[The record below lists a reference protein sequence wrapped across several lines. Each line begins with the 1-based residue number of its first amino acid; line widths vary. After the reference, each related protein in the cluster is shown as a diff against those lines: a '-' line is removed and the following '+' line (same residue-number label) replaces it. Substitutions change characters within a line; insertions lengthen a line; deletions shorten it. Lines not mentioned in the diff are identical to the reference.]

1 MVCIFLFGMQ
11 DVFHQSNAHFIY
23 IVRSGGETRMSENNG
38 ITADEHDKKESAAV
52 PVQIATMLK
61 VVMLYD
67 KFEKIFYRWSTHCR
81 DDRDVL
87 VLCMKP
93 SSIVDTHLIYTLCMM
108 YPFRIHGPILV
119 NETMQIEF
127 LNDVGRVPLLIS
139 SLDGVCL
146 NAQFAISKQQK
157 RKRDETDHQN
167 KDIRICVEEMK
178 SKIIDAISKTN
189 TSRIHVQ
196 STVSGMDSK
205 GPWVSFELSACD
217 RLNLD
222 FLGKFQLSVNNS
234 SIKVQNCSSPQNIS
248 EKVDLYLLTMCNA
261 YRGSMSRSAKTTL
274 SSYECITSQTDE
286 LFPSMN
292 SSLYIRTWIYLLRL
306 QRCGRFDRN
315 LCCFV
320 KGI

>member
-1 MVCIFLFGMQ
+1 
-11 DVFHQSNAHFIY
+11 
-23 IVRSGGETRMSENNG
+23 MSENKG
-38 ITADEHDKKESAAV
+38 IPADEQDKKETAAV

-67 KFEKIFYRWSTHCR
+67 KFEKTFYRWSTHCR

-93 SSIVDTHLIYTLCMM
+93 SSIVDTHLVYTLCMM

-127 LNDVGRVPLLIS
+127 MNNVGRVPLLPS
-139 SLDGVCL
+139 SLDAVCL

-157 RKRDETDHQN
+157 RKRDEAYPSTNIKNTDT
-167 KDIRICVEEMK
+167 RICVDDMK

-196 STVSGMDSK
+196 NTVSGMDSK

-222 FLGKFQLSVNNS
+222 FLGKFQLSINNS
-234 SIKVQNCSSPQNIS
+234 SIKVCYVLFIQSYEAQYVFQNNDS
-248 EKVDLYLLTMCNA
+248 YLLTMCTT

-274 SSYECITSQTDE
+274 SSYECITNQTDE
-286 LFPSMN
+286 SFPSM
-292 SSLYIRTWIYLLRL
+292 SSFLCTQTWTYLRRL
-306 QRCGRFDRN
+306 QQCERFDRN
-315 LCCFV
+315 LARDGSFCV
-320 KGI
+320 LSGV

>member
-1 MVCIFLFGMQ
+1 
-11 DVFHQSNAHFIY
+11 
-23 IVRSGGETRMSENNG
+23 MSENNG
-38 ITADEHDKKESAAV
+38 TAVDEQDKKETAAV
-52 PVQIATMLK
+52 TVQIATMLK

-93 SSIVDTHLIYTLCMM
+93 SSTVDTHLIYTLCMM

-127 LNDVGRVPLLIS
+127 LSDVSRVPLLPS
-139 SLDGVCL
+139 SLDSVCM

-157 RKRDETDHQN
+157 RKRDEGQPPTNN
-167 KDIRICVEEMK
+167 KNTDIRICVDELK

-196 STVSGMDSK
+196 NTVSGMDSK

-234 SIKVQNCSSPQNIS
+234 SIKVLQ
-248 EKVDLYLLTMCNA
+248 LLL
-261 YRGSMSRSAKTTL
+261 KL
-274 SSYECITSQTDE
+274 
-286 LFPSMN
+286 LFIQPPTVFEN
-292 SSLYIRTWIYLLRL
+292 S
-306 QRCGRFDRN
+306 
-315 LCCFV
+315 
-320 KGI
+320 

>member
-1 MVCIFLFGMQ
+1 
-11 DVFHQSNAHFIY
+11 
-23 IVRSGGETRMSENNG
+23 MSENNG
-38 ITADEHDKKESAAV
+38 ITADEQDKKETSAV
-52 PVQIATMLK
+52 TVQIATMLK

-81 DDRDVL
+81 DNRDVL

-93 SSIVDTHLIYTLCMM
+93 SSIIDTHLIYTMCMM
-108 YPFRIHGPILV
+108 YPFRIYGPILV

-127 LNDVGRVPLLIS
+127 MNDVGRAPLLPS
-139 SLDGVCL
+139 SLDSVCL

-157 RKRDETDHQN
+157 RKRDEELPPTNN
-167 KDIRICVEEMK
+167 KNPDIRICVDEMK

-196 STVSGMDSK
+196 NTVSGIDSK

-234 SIKVQNCSSPQNIS
+234 SIKV
-248 EKVDLYLLTMCNA
+248 LHLLLKLILIQ
-261 YRGSMSRSAKTTL
+261 S
-274 SSYECITSQTDE
+274 
-286 LFPSMN
+286 
-292 SSLYIRTWIYLLRL
+292 
-306 QRCGRFDRN
+306 
-315 LCCFV
+315 
-320 KGI
+320 